1 MNLQHTFHLDSVAH
15 DLTMIFVEGTGDN
28 PYSFG
33 EEQNKQAIHIKDF
46 YIAQF
51 TVTQALWKYMMGAE
65 ANRSPVK
72 GDNKPAEH
80 LSWDDITKADGFLE
94 KINTSTIINDINNQY
109 TGNATL
115 SFRLPTEAEW
125 EYAAR
130 GGKHWR
136 DNFAYSGSNNIDEV
150 GWYQNNSSNETHPVG
165 QKAPN
170 QLDIYDMCGNI
181 WEWCRDHF
189 IDNTRYLIPAD
200 GSPFLENS
208 NDRILRGGCHHNW
221 AIHCRNDKR
230 YAIIRD
236 AFDGCIGFRLA
247 MQIS

>member
-1 MNLQHTFHLDSVAH
+1 MNIQHTFHLDNVAH
-15 DLTMIFVEGTGDN
+15 SLTMIFVKGTGN
-28 PYSFG
+28 TPFLFG
-33 EEQNKQAIHIKDF
+33 EEQNKQAINIKDF
-46 YIAQF
+46 FIAQF
-51 TVTQALWKYMMGAE
+51 TVTQALWKQVMGVA

-80 LSWDDITKADGFLE
+80 LSWDGITKADGFLDR
-94 KINTSTIINDINNQY
+94 INASTIISDINNQY

-115 SFRLPTEAEW
+115 RFRLPSEAEW

-130 GGKHWR
+130 GGKHWK
-136 DNFAYSGSNNIDEV
+136 DNFAYSGSNNIDDV
-150 GWYQNNSSNETHPVG
+150 AWYKNNSGNETHPVG

-170 QLDIYDMCGNI
+170 QLGIYDMCGNI
-181 WEWCRDHF
+181 WEWCQDHF
-189 IDNTRYLIPAD
+189 IGNTRYTIPED

-221 AIHCRNDKR
+221 AIHCRSDKR
-230 YAIIRD
+230 YAIARD

-247 MQIS
+247 LQTT